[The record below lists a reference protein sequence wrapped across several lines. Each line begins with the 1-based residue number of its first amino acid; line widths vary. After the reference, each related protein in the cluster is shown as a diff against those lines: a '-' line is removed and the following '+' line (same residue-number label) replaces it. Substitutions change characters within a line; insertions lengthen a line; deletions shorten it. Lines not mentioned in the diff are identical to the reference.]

1 MCCYVYGTFLTK
13 FQPACSYVGFYCTKN
28 TEIPIYGEYGIRIPD
43 TENMELNSHTQ
54 VGKFK
59 EAANFDLG

>member
-1 MCCYVYGTFLTK
+1 M
-13 FQPACSYVGFYCTKN
+13 
-28 TEIPIYGEYGIRIPD
+28 EIPIYGEYGIRIPN